1 MAKPIPT
8 NKSNPC
14 PACGDTRGKCRT
26 FVDGGNLLC
35 MNILDAYSTPPGYKF
50 VGLSSG
56 GQWGKLVVDN
66 SEQWTA
72 DRRAEYVAQKAD
84 REATAQKREADRI
97 AKLPSLNVRHAE
109 LSAKPRQ
116 LTTGQNSDLLRR
128 GLAQDEIG
136 NCLSRGWLWQ
146 ERGGYGIAGIDPVT
160 GLIVGGQLARD
171 DRCPKY
177 SWLLAG
183 KTNLP
188 ETEQNPLAVWVHP
201 DFDQSK
207 PFTVNFAEGFL
218 KPLVFALKEWRT
230 NTQVI
235 AVGAAGGA
243 FQDKALDRVLGAFPE
258 PNSFVLWPDAGA
270 VQNPGISRQHQNL
283 AQLIEARGAAL
294 TVAWWNQVEK
304 GAADCDE
311 LAADKSIEQLPW
323 EKFNQMVDSQ
333 KIVSIHTGQPVV
345 PVDNLD
351 VEIRKI
357 LDRNLPIAK
366 LQAEKIKLRQ
376 SSALQDREFNQLWD
390 VVDRDYEAG
399 EESNPDEIR
408 RLLKARQSSLKLGQ
422 VLPGAI
428 AQPLTE
434 LAKMMN
440 LREEVYLVSA
450 LTVIGSVIQNGTT
463 LQLNRRTGYSVTPN
477 LFSAIVAP
485 PSQRKSPVISAV
497 ATKPLRKLEKKAK
510 IAYQN
515 ALAAWEE
522 RKLEAKNNDEEFHEQ
537 QPAREIF
544 FFNRASGE
552 AILQQAERSPRRGL
566 LNLSDE
572 LAGAF
577 KSRNQY
583 RGGRGSDGEDMLS
596 YYDGEGGKTLRVEG
610 VRNDV
615 GTINYGV
622 LGGIQP
628 RVLEKFLGSCEDDNG
643 NWARYIFVHQPIAA
657 ATWQDDDGSSIDVPE
672 LLATHYELISEYEP
686 AEYRLSPEASKK
698 FGQLY
703 NDYEQRR
710 VNESNPALQAVIGKS
725 AGRVGKVALNLHL
738 LEAAARCR
746 AVPDLEISV
755 ETIERAA
762 MVAEFAIEQIA
773 AIYSDCDTQSN
784 HNPFMA
790 RIVELSRRKGT
801 ISAREVYQA
810 MPSRSDRPN
819 TARIREFFTEL
830 AENGFGKIV
839 GEGKSVQFHA
849 FSEQVTPEPIPEA
862 APEPKL
868 TPGDYVE
875 IAPGAPNYGN
885 NLTGQSL
892 FLVRFDLDSDRAQYW
907 ATVMDSNGD
916 NHSVWVCHLQRST
929 NPAEIQEAS

>member
-1 MAKPIPT
+1 MAKQIPT

-14 PACGDTRGKCRT
+14 PACGDTKGKCRT
-26 FVDGGNLLC
+26 FADGDNLLC
-35 MNILDAYSTPPGYKF
+35 MTVLDGYNTPPGYKF
-50 VGLSSG
+50 LGLTTN
-56 GQWGKLVVDN
+56 GQWGKLVADN
-66 SEQWTA
+66 SEEWSA
-72 DRRAEYVAQKAD
+72 DRRAEYELQKAD
-84 REATAQKREADRI
+84 RQARQRQERAEQLAN
-97 AKLPSLNVRHAE
+97 LPSLNDRHQT
-109 LSAKPRQ
+109 LSAKPRK
-116 LTTGQNSDLLRR
+116 LTKAQNADLLRR
-128 GLAQDEIG
+128 GLTQGEVDD
-136 NCLSRGWLWQ
+136 CLSRGWLWQ

-171 DRCPKY
+171 DRDPKY
-177 SWLLAG
+177 VWGLGG
-183 KTNLP
+183 KTNLA
-188 ETEQNPLAVWVHP
+188 ETGQNPLAVWVHP
-201 DFDQSK
+201 NFDPAQL
-207 PFTVNFAEGFL
+207 FTINLAEGFL
-218 KPLVFALKEWRT
+218 KPLVAAIRHWRT
-230 NTQVI
+230 DTQQI
-235 AVGAAGGA
+235 WIGAAGGA
-243 FQDKALDRVLGAFPE
+243 FQDAALARVLGAFPE
-258 PNSFVLWPDAGA
+258 PEFFVLWPDAGA
-270 VQNPGISRQHQNL
+270 VQNSGIGRQYQNL

-294 TVAWWNQVEK
+294 TVAWWGQVEK
-304 GAADCDE
+304 SSPDCDE
-311 LAADKSIEQLPW
+311 LDGETIEQLTW
-323 EKFNQMVDSQ
+323 EQINKMLESQ

-345 PVDNLD
+345 PVDSLD
-351 VEIRKI
+351 AEIRKI
-357 LDRNLPIAK
+357 LDRNLPIAQ
-366 LQAEKIKLRQ
+366 LQAQKIKLRQ

-408 RLLKARQSSLKLGQ
+408 RLLKAKRSSLKLAQ

-428 AQPLTE
+428 AQPLSE
-434 LAKMMN
+434 LANTLN

-450 LTVIGSVIQNGTT
+450 LTVVGSVIQNGTT
-463 LQLNRRTGYSVTPN
+463 LLLNRRTGYSVTPN
-477 LFSAIVAP
+477 LFTAIVAP
-485 PSQRKSPVISAV
+485 PSQRKSPVISAI
-497 ATKPLRKLEKKAK
+497 ATKPLRKLERKAK
-510 IAYQN
+510 EAYQR

-522 RKLEAKNNDEEFHEQ
+522 RKLEAKNNGEDFHEQ

-577 KSRNQY
+577 KSKNQY

-657 ATWQDDDGSSIDVPE
+657 ATWQEDDGESIDVPE
-672 LLATHYELISEYEP
+672 LLATHYELVSEYEP
-686 AEYRLSPEASKK
+686 TEYRLSPAASAK

-703 NDYEQRR
+703 NDYEKRR

-738 LEAAARCR
+738 LEAAAKSR

-773 AIYSDCDTQSN
+773 AIYSDCGSESGQS
-784 HNPFMA
+784 PVMA
-790 RIVELSRRKGT
+790 RIIELSRRKGAV
-801 ISAREVYQA
+801 SAREIYQA
-810 MPSRSDRPN
+810 LPSRSDRPN
-819 TARIREFFTEL
+819 TAKIRQLFTEL
-830 AENGFGKIV
+830 ADQGFGEV
-839 GEGKSVQFHA
+839 LGDGKSVQFRA
-849 FSEQVTPEPIPEA
+849 FSEQAIPEA
-862 APEPKL
+862 IPEVIPEPGL
-868 TPGDYVE
+868 TPGEYVE
-875 IAPGAPNYGN
+875 VAPGAPDYGN
-885 NLTGQSL
+885 SLAGQPL
-892 FLVRFDLDSDRAQYW
+892 LLIRFDLSDDRTQFY

-929 NPAEIQEAS
+929 YNPIEIQEAS